1 MLHSRAA
8 AKSKITVEDRPIRLA
23 GVVRESIVDGPEL
36 RFVVFVQGCPHDCPG
51 CQNPETHDYNG
62 GFMTSTT
69 KLWAEIDKNPMLKGV
84 TFSGGEPFVWASEL
98 AVIGR
103 AAKEKGLSVMT
114 YTGYLYERLLDMAR
128 EDKGVRELLT
138 VTDYLVDGP
147 FIEAQ
152 RDLGLLFRGSRNQRI
167 IDVENYP
174 NSEAIHVIE
183 KFDRRV

>member
-1 MLHSRAA
+1 
-8 AKSKITVEDRPIRLA
+8 
-23 GVVRESIVDGPEL
+23 
-36 RFVVFVQGCPHDCPG
+36 
-51 CQNPETHDYNG
+51 
-62 GFMTSTT
+62 
-69 KLWAEIDKNPMLKGV
+69 MLKGV